1 MTVSLNLEIITPYGR
16 AWKGEAD
23 LISFR
28 TVSGS
33 MAFLPERAPAI
44 FELSVNEM
52 TIRSG
57 QEEQTFA
64 IHGGY
69 ILNTR
74 DKVVVMTD
82 AAEKPEDIIIQR
94 AEERLQRAK
103 ELMEI
108 SQSNRERARI
118 SGKLQRHMLRIRMSK
133 KS

>member
-1 MTVSLNLEIITPYGR
+1 MTVSLKLEIITPYGS

-23 LISFR
+23 YISFR

-52 TIRSG
+52 TIKSG
-57 QEEQTFA
+57 QDELIFA
-64 IHGGY
+64 VHGGY
-69 ILNTR
+69 ILNSR
-74 DKVVVMTD
+74 DKVVIMTD
-82 AAEKPEDIIIQR
+82 AAEKPQDINIER
-94 AEERLQRAK
+94 AEQRLQRAK
-103 ELMEI
+103 ELLEMTD
-108 SQSNRERARI
+108 SNRERARI